1 MVLDMYPLIKRVDMN
16 KEESI
21 RVEIERLQ
29 KEQRIFWT
37 FRRKQEIDN
46 LWREIESCKKADV

>member
-1 MVLDMYPLIKRVDMN
+1 MYPLIKRVEMN
-16 KEESI
+16 KKESI

-46 LWREIESCKKADV
+46 LWQEIESCEKG